1 MDMEQIWTGLRLTQS
16 TKKSGLTHKKK
27 KKKKKKKKTE
37 APKTN
42 KINS

>member
-1 MDMEQIWTGLRLTQS
+1 MDMAQIWTGLRLTQS
-16 TKKSGLTHKKK
+16 TKVWPNP
-27 KKKKKKKKTE
+27 KKKKTE